1 MITKLCLYCKKPIL
15 GSDLKV
21 NKTMKFCYQCVEEVS
36 MNERLR
42 ALIRLEKRK
51 PVRGYH

>member
-1 MITKLCLYCKKPIL
+1 MIRKLCLYCKKPIPKAD
-15 GSDLKV
+15 SKE
-21 NKTMKFCYQCVEEVS
+21 NKSILFCYQCVEEVS

-42 ALIRLEKRK
+42 ALIKLEKRK